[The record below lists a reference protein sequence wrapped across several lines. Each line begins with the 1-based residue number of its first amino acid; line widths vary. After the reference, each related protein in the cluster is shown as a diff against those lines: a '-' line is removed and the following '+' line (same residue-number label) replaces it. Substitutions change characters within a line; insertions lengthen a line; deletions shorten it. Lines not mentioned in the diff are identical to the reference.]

1 MQLLTWLKYLFKLPQ
16 ITKSIL
22 MAETQCMPE
31 CNTPSDNWHKFF
43 FLNKVMYDGLRMMGI
58 GCLFDY
64 CKLNVSVQFGA

>member
-1 MQLLTWLKYLFKLPQ
+1 
-16 ITKSIL
+16 

-31 CNTPSDNWHKFF
+31 CNTPSDNWQVLKK
-43 FLNKVMYDGLRMMGI
+43 NKVMYDGLRMTGI